1 MKNYLYGIFAIAF
14 LAFTACTNEELPT
27 PGTGPDTPVEHKSG
41 EILVKFSPYVSEILD
56 KTAAATRSGG
66 PATRSGILS
75 VDEVLDIVGGYQI
88 ERVFP
93 VDGRNEERTRESE
106 LHLWYVVRF
115 GDDYSAE
122 EVAEKLSALGEV
134 QHVNL
139 NRTIRRAYNA
149 GKKAMPLTRE
159 ALAAMQR
166 ATRAAGDTGYPFND
180 ELLPMQWHLINRGNL
195 FGDKSIVDA
204 DVQCEEA
211 WKSSTGDKSII
222 VAVLDEGV
230 MVEHPDLKNS
240 MWVNEGEVYRSKQ
253 DNDGNGY
260 KGDVYGYNFVF
271 ETGVISWDDINDT
284 GHGTHVAGV
293 IAAQNNNGI
302 GISSIAGGNGDIPG
316 VKIMSC
322 QIFSGNDATSGA
334 ITTSAEAIK
343 YAADNGAAIIQCS
356 FGSKAG
362 AYTSD
367 SAYERGSG
375 VQYNAI
381 KYFIESQNCDAV
393 GGGVVIFAAGNDAT
407 AMSSYPGAYH
417 DYISVTS
424 FSPDY
429 LPAYYTNYGPGC
441 NISAPGGDYKISA
454 DAAKTYAEVLS
465 TVPSELSEYN
475 GADYGFMQGTSMA
488 CPHVSGVA
496 ALGLSYALEKGKK
509 FTLDEFKTMILTSVN
524 DMETYLD
531 GSKTGLVL
539 ADYRKKMGT
548 GSIDAYQLLMQVE
561 GTPCLRAKVGTKQ
574 LVALTKYFGG
584 SASNLTYL
592 RVEMT
597 RENMD
602 KLGITEAPSISY
614 GKLMIHCTKP
624 GVAKI
629 SVTAIAG
636 GGSVGG
642 GSSMGGQE
650 ITKEFAVIARATEN
664 ANGGWL

>member
-56 KTAAATRSGG
+56 KAAAATRSGG

-322 QIFSGNDATSGA
+322 QIFS
-334 ITTSAEAIK
+334 
-343 YAADNGAAIIQCS
+343 
-356 FGSKAG
+356 
-362 AYTSD
+362 
-367 SAYERGSG
+367 
-375 VQYNAI
+375 V
-381 KYFIESQNCDAV
+381 
-393 GGGVVIFAAGNDAT
+393 
-407 AMSSYPGAYH
+407 
-417 DYISVTS
+417 
-424 FSPDY
+424 
-429 LPAYYTNYGPGC
+429 
-441 NISAPGGDYKISA
+441 
-454 DAAKTYAEVLS
+454 
-465 TVPSELSEYN
+465 
-475 GADYGFMQGTSMA
+475 
-488 CPHVSGVA
+488 
-496 ALGLSYALEKGKK
+496 
-509 FTLDEFKTMILTSVN
+509 
-524 DMETYLD
+524 
-531 GSKTGLVL
+531 
-539 ADYRKKMGT
+539 
-548 GSIDAYQLLMQVE
+548 
-561 GTPCLRAKVGTKQ
+561 
-574 LVALTKYFGG
+574 
-584 SASNLTYL
+584 
-592 RVEMT
+592 
-597 RENMD
+597 
-602 KLGITEAPSISY
+602 
-614 GKLMIHCTKP
+614 
-624 GVAKI
+624 
-629 SVTAIAG
+629 
-636 GGSVGG
+636 
-642 GSSMGGQE
+642 
-650 ITKEFAVIARATEN
+650 
-664 ANGGWL
+664 

>member
-27 PGTGPDTPVEHKSG
+27 PGTGQDTPVEHKSG

-56 KTAAATRSGG
+56 KAAAATRSGG

-195 FGDKSIVDA
+195 FGEKSIVDA

-230 MVEHPDLKNS
+230 MVEHPDLKNN

-271 ETGVISWDDINDT
+271 DTGVISWDDVSDT

-302 GISSIAGGNGDIPG
+302 GISSIAGGNADIPG

-322 QIFSGNDATSGA
+322 QIFSGNAVSNSLATVR
-334 ITTSAEAIK
+334 AIK
-343 YAADNGAAIIQCS
+343 YAADNGAVICQNSWGYTAGTISETDWKNGTYSALTRAIQY
-356 FGSKAG
+356 FNKYAG
-362 AYTSD
+362 LDENGNQTGPMA
-367 SAYERGSG
+367 
-375 VQYNAI
+375 
-381 KYFIESQNCDAV
+381 
-393 GGGVVIFAAGNDAT
+393 GGIVVFAAGNDASNENCYP
-407 AMSSYPGAYH
+407 AADANVVSVGALSYLGTP
-417 DYISVTS
+417 S
-424 FSPDY
+424 
-429 LPAYYTNYGPGC
+429 YYTNYGKWVSM
-441 NISAPGGDYKISA
+441 SAPGGDLMLSNAYGGVYSTSVAADGGSA
-454 DAAKTYAEVLS
+454 YE
-465 TVPSELSEYN
+465 
-475 GADYGFMQGTSMA
+475 GIQGTSMA
-488 CPHVSGVA
+488 CPHVSGACALAISYYYGAEKRKGLTGEMLRQALLSSTQPVDRFCTGNYAGYEGMMGIGRLDAYKLLLTIAKMDGIPAQKVA
-496 ALGLSYALEKGKK
+496 AGATVSLDLRDYFLSANILGYTVS
-509 FTLDEFKTMILTSVN
+509 D
-524 DMETYLD
+524 
-531 GSKTGLVL
+531 
-539 ADYRKKMGT
+539 
-548 GSIDAYQLLMQVE
+548 
-561 GTPCLRAKVGTKQ
+561 
-574 LVALTKYFGG
+574 
-584 SASNLTYL
+584 
-592 RVEMT
+592 
-597 RENMD
+597 
-602 KLGITEAPSISY
+602 
-614 GKLMIHCTKP
+614 P
-624 GVAKI
+624 GVIGVSLQGGVMQIKGLRKGEATVIVSDGAAIRKPVE
-629 SVTAIAG
+629 VT
-636 GGSVGG
+636 V
-642 GSSMGGQE
+642 E
-650 ITKEFAVIARATEN
+650 
-664 ANGGWL
+664 

>member
-27 PGTGPDTPVEHKSG
+27 PGTGPDTPAEHKSG

-195 FGDKSIVDA
+195 FGEKSIVDA

-230 MVEHPDLKNS
+230 MVEHPDLKNN

-302 GISSIAGGNGDIPG
+302 GISSIAGGRGSIPG
-316 VKIMSC
+316 AKIMSC
-322 QIFSGNDATSGA
+322 QIFSGDQTGDAPVS
-334 ITTSAEAIK
+334 SRAIK
-343 YAADNGAAIIQCS
+343 YAADHGASILQCS
-356 FGSKAG
+356 WGVKAG
-362 AYTSD
+362 IYTSD
-367 SAYERGSG
+367 NMFIKGSPMDYEAL
-375 VQYNAI
+375 QY
-381 KYFIESQNCDAV
+381 
-393 GGGVVIFAAGNDAT
+393 FAAQKNCEALDGGLIVFSAGNEST
-407 AMSSYPGAYH
+407 AMSGYPAGYR

-429 LPAYYTNYGPGC
+429 LPANYTNYGPGC
-441 NISAPGGDYKISA
+441 NIAAPGGETSGLSGGEKA
-454 DAAKTYAEVLS
+454 GVLS
-465 TVPSELSEYN
+465 TLCSEIS
-475 GADYGFMQGTSMA
+475 GTDYGYMQGTSMA

-496 ALGLSYALEKGKK
+496 ALGLSYALAKGKHY
-509 FTLDEFKTMILTSVN
+509 TREEFVSMLLTSVN
-524 DMETYLD
+524 DIDARLEGT
-531 GSKTGLVL
+531 KTTGATLNL
-539 ADYRKKMGT
+539 EDYRGKMGT
-548 GSIDAYQLLMQVE
+548 GTVDAYQLLMQIE
-561 GTPCLRAKVGTKQ
+561 GTPCLKVSTGRLELIT
-574 LVALTKYFGG
+574 LTQHFGG
-584 SASNLTYL
+584 SAQNLTY
-592 RVEMT
+592 RGVEIAKEDM
-597 RENMD
+597 E
-602 KLGITEAPSISY
+602 KLGMTAEPEMY
-614 GKLMIHCTKP
+614 NGQLMIKCTKP
-624 GVAKI
+624 GVARITVK
-629 SVTAIAG
+629 A
-636 GGSVGG
+636 VGG
-642 GSSMGGQE
+642 GNRPGSETIMGGIE
-650 ITKEFAVIARATEN
+650 ISKEFAVIARETGAE
-664 ANGGWL
+664 NGGWL